1 MASNLA
7 ENLKTICEQFG
18 YNVIMLPILI
28 VIAVIL
34 SGCCTEQKSTL
45 QSSAIEG
52 VEVVDLESD
61 EYINEPTESEIEIP
75 DAEVFV
81 PRTIE
86 EKWLDFKQRSKFSRP
101 ENLLYFAEELYD
113 AFEPRDNQRKMELS
127 FLFLKCIEIRATRR
141 KPNYIR
147 NTS

>member
-18 YNVIMLPILI
+18 YNVSMLRILI

-34 SGCCTEQKSTL
+34 SGCCTEQKSAL
-45 QSSAIEG
+45 QSSSIEG

-61 EYINEPTESEIEIP
+61 EYFNEPVESELEIP
-75 DAEVFV
+75 DAEEFV

-101 ENLLYFAEELYD
+101 ENLLYFAEELL
-113 AFEPRDNQRKMELS
+113 RKI
-127 FLFLKCIEIRATRR
+127 K
-141 KPNYIR
+141 
-147 NTS
+147 

>member
-52 VEVVDLESD
+52 VEIIDLESD
-61 EYINEPTESEIEIP
+61 EYINEPSESEIEIP
-75 DAEVFV
+75 DADGI
-81 PRTIE
+81 RT
-86 EKWLDFKQRSKFSRP
+86 KNYR
-101 ENLLYFAEELYD
+101 
-113 AFEPRDNQRKMELS
+113 RKMVR
-127 FLFLKCIEIRATRR
+127 FQTA
-141 KPNYIR
+141 
-147 NTS
+147 